1 MKTLRR
7 SVLATPGSDAAML
20 RKAAESRADEVLLDL
35 EDAVA
40 PAAKVDARST
50 VVEALR
56 SISWGLKVV
65 VVRINDVRTR
75 WAYRDLVEVVEA
87 AGDRLD
93 DVMVPKVEGPEDLLF
108 VARLLDG
115 IEAHAGLARR
125 LGLEAQIESAAGCT
139 RVEEI
144 ALATDRLRTIVF
156 GPGDYA
162 ADLGM
167 PVLSIGQEVSGYPGH
182 LWHYAMARIVNAAR
196 AAGLQ
201 AIDGPWG
208 ALEDLDGLRASARL
222 ARALG
227 FEGKWAVHPSQ
238 IDPINE
244 MFAPTSAEVA
254 SARRIV
260 DAYRQAAGGESAQ
273 GVRGALRHEGELID
287 AASVRMA
294 QQVLRRAEQIAAR
307 G

>member
-1 MKTLRR
+1 
-7 SVLATPGSDAAML
+7 ML

-50 VVEALR
+50 IVEALR
-56 SISWGLKVV
+56 TASWGLKVV
-65 VVRINDVRTR
+65 VVRINDVRTP

-115 IEAHAGLARR
+115 IEAHVGLSRR
-125 LGLEAQIESAAGCT
+125 LGLEAQIESAAGCA

-144 ALATDRLRTIVF
+144 ARATDRLRTIVF
-156 GPGDYA
+156 GPADYA
-162 ADLGM
+162 ADLGI
-167 PVLSIGQEVSGYPGH
+167 PVLSIGQEVAGYPGH

-196 AAGLQ
+196 AVGLQ

-208 ALEDLDGLRASARL
+208 ALEDLEGLRASARL

-238 IDPINE
+238 IDPLNE
-244 MFAPTSAEVA
+244 LFAPTQAEVA
-254 SARRIV
+254 RARRIV
-260 DAYRQAAGGESAQ
+260 EAYRQAAEGESAE
-273 GVRGALRHEGELID
+273 GIRGALRHEGELLD

-294 QQVLRRAEQIAAR
+294 QRILRRDEQIAAR
-307 G
+307 R